1 MAIDFSAFD
10 NNVDTE
16 QLAQDVANAPAQ
28 EFDEV
33 PNGTYIVGF
42 EAMEIKLTKAGDKLM
57 FAVQCKIKEGDQKGK
72 MIFFNRV
79 ISGNKNTEKWND
91 GRAIKSVITWL
102 KKLETE
108 TVPEFFNYQDFADCV
123 LDIFQEFKDV
133 VEAEVEYKA
142 DNFNPISIKEV
153 FDV

>member
-57 FAVQCKIKEGDQKGK
+57 FAVQCKIKEGDQKGR

-102 KKLETE
+102 EKLETE

-123 LDIFQEFKDV
+123 LDIFQEVKDV

>member
-123 LDIFQEFKDV
+123 LDIFQEVKDV

>member
-33 PNGTYIVGF
+33 PDGTYIVGF

-57 FAVQCKIKEGDQKGK
+57 FAVQCKIKEGDQKGR

-79 ISGNKNTEKWND
+79 ISGNKNTENWND

-102 KKLETE
+102 ENLETE

-123 LDIFQEFKDV
+123 LDIFQEVKDV

>member
-42 EAMEIKLTKAGDKLM
+42 EAMEIKLTKVGDKLM

-123 LDIFQEFKDV
+123 LDIFQEVKDV